1 MPSVKVKEN
10 EPFEYALRRF
20 KRSCEKAGVIAETRR
35 REFYEKPTQERRPGS
50 SWRSRRRSSST
61 AASTSR
67 TTATS
72 ESSSTT
78 STTTSSS
85 GRSCPV
91 PPSMS
96 LKNRLS
102 EDVKAAMRAGEK
114 KRLGTLRMT
123 QAAIKQKEVDERVE
137 LDDTAVLAL
146 IDKLIKQRR
155 DSAEQYRAG
164 NREDLA
170 SAEEAEIEI
179 LQAYL
184 PEPLGDDELDAI
196 IDAAIR
202 ETGATGMADMGRVM
216 GQIKP
221 QVQGRADMGAV
232 SGRVR
237 ERLS

>member
-1 MPSVKVKEN
+1 
-10 EPFEYALRRF
+10 
-20 KRSCEKAGVIAETRR
+20 
-35 REFYEKPTQERRPGS
+35 
-50 SWRSRRRSSST
+50 
-61 AASTSR
+61 
-67 TTATS
+67 
-72 ESSSTT
+72 
-78 STTTSSS
+78 
-85 GRSCPV
+85 
-91 PPSMS
+91 MS

-137 LDDTAVLAL
+137 MDDASVLAL

-164 NREDLA
+164 HREDLA
-170 SAEEAEIEI
+170 EAEEAEIGI

-184 PEPLGDDELDAI
+184 PEPLDDEEIDAI
-196 IDAAIR
+196 IERAID
-202 ETGATGMADMGRVM
+202 ETGASGMADMGKVM
-216 GQIKP
+216 GQVKP

-237 ERLS
+237 QRLSG